1 MTDEEKAPTEE
12 GDGLSIIAQLLPGA
26 ADDAAEK
33 EEVIPLLTPDGDRPT
48 KPDGTVIDVDVVYR
62 FLDGGTRARYHKVAQ
77 QNGRR
82 GDPNY
87 EAAILWLFE
96 KVCKRITGLDND
108 PLLKGMTPIEY
119 FLKNKNGNTL
129 LNLSMGEYL
138 KRQIGSAADS
148 SKSR

>member
-1 MTDEEKAPTEE
+1 MSDVTKAPTEE

-33 EEVIPLLTPDGDRPT
+33 EEVIPLLTPDGNRPT
-48 KPDGTVIDVDVVYR
+48 KPDGTVIEVDVVYR
-62 FLDGGTRARYHKVAQ
+62 FLDGGTRAKYHRIAD

-82 GDPNY
+82 GKPNY
-87 EAAILWLFE
+87 DAAIAWLFE
-96 KVCKRITGLDND
+96 KVIKRITGLDGD
-108 PLLKGMTPIEY
+108 PLLKGLTPIEY

-129 LNLSMGEYL
+129 MNLSMGEYL
-138 KRQIGSAADS
+138 QRQIGSAADS